1 MSGSEQIVEMAAI
14 APRHAGHPRRPRSA
28 QGLPP
33 VIVRYV
39 VIVVFLATVGAVW
52 QFASSVMPPVLIPS
66 PARVWR
72 RLGQL
77 LSDPAFFA
85 YLAESLWHVGATI
98 AIAFVVGVSIALVAY
113 FKPVLQPA
121 AYTRLAPFLN
131 SFSSVGW
138 AFLALIWFGINDGA
152 VIFASSVALV
162 PIALLNAGA
171 GLRELN
177 SEILEMS
184 VSFSRSPVRRTY
196 FVILPMLF
204 PYLFATLRLCFSISW
219 QIVLVVEL
227 LSGSGGLGTLI
238 SVARQRYWTDMVFAI
253 GLLIIAIVYVTD
265 RWMFAFIQGRLRASY
280 AV

>member
-1 MSGSEQIVEMAAI
+1 MAAPGR
-14 APRHAGHPRRPRSA
+14 ASPRRARRSSRF
-28 QGLPP
+28 LSPT
-33 VIVRYV
+33 IVRYLA
-39 VIVVFLATVGAVW
+39 ILAFLAVAAAVW

-66 PARVWR
+66 PARVWVR
-72 RLGQL
+72 MLQL
-77 LSDPAFFA
+77 WSDPAFSA
-85 YLAESLWHVGATI
+85 YLAASLWHVGATI

-113 FKPVLQPA
+113 FQPVLQPA
-121 AYTRLAPFLN
+121 AYQRLAPFLN

-162 PIALLNAGA
+162 PIALMNAGA

-177 SEILEMS
+177 AEILEMS
-184 VSFSRSPVRRTY
+184 VSFSRSPGRRTY

-219 QIVLVVEL
+219 QIVLAVEL
-227 LSGSGGLGTLI
+227 LTGSGGLGTLI

-265 RWMFAFIQGRLRASY
+265 RWVFAFIQRRLRSHY